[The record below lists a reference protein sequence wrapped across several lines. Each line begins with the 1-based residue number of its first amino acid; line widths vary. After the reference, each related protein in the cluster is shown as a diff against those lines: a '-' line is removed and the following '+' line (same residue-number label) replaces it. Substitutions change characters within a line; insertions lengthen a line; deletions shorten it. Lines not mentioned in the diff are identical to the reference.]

1 MMGQMSQMMQ
11 HMAEMQKHM
20 SEMMSAPRAAEPSDK
35 K

>member
-1 MMGQMSQMMQ
+1 MR

-20 SEMMSAPRAAEPSDK
+20 SEMMSAPRAGGPQDK

>member
-1 MMGQMSQMMQ
+1 MVEMMR

-20 SEMMSAPRAAEPSDK
+20 SDMMGAPPAGGPEDK

>member
-1 MMGQMSQMMQ
+1 MSQMMR

-20 SEMMSAPRAAEPSDK
+20 SEMMSPPRAGGPQDK

>member
-1 MMGQMSQMMQ
+1 MAEMMR

-20 SEMMSAPRAAEPSDK
+20 SDMMSAPPTGGTPEK